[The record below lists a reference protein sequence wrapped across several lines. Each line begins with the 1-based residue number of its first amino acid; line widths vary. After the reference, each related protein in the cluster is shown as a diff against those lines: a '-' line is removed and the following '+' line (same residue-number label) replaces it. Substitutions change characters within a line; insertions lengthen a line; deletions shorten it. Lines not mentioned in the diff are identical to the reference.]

1 MSKFNITKAIDKSVQ
16 AHHKKN
22 VLPKDA
28 PDFGK
33 IKQVKAAKQSM
44 PKYSATPFDEAS
56 LEEYDQKDKLI
67 KLMKKSKSYNKHPAY
82 IKLYDAL
89 IKSLI
94 IDENEMDKQ
103 LENQPNEKKRRRDD
117 NDQDPSADSQKEKKK
132 RNQKDSESSKKDKDQ
147 AGT

>member
-1 MSKFNITKAIDKSVQ
+1 
-16 AHHKKN
+16 
-22 VLPKDA
+22 
-28 PDFGK
+28 
-33 IKQVKAAKQSM
+33 M

-117 NDQDPSADSQKEKKK
+117 NDQDPSVDSQKEKKNK
-132 RNQKDSESSKKDKDQ
+132 KQNYSESSKKDKDQ
-147 AGT
+147 AGSSKNCKSPSKSSKTDKFVNADETVHDVEMDTGESVEDDVV

>member
-1 MSKFNITKAIDKSVQ
+1 
-16 AHHKKN
+16 
-22 VLPKDA
+22 
-28 PDFGK
+28 
-33 IKQVKAAKQSM
+33 M
-44 PKYSATPFDEAS
+44 PKYSTTPFDEAS

-67 KLMKKSKSYNKHPAY
+67 KLMMKSKSYKKHPAH

-89 IKSLI
+89 INSLLN
-94 IDENEMDKQ
+94 DENEMDKH